1 MVSCRRIMS
10 ISPLGL
16 TLETGGGGGA
26 ATWLVGW
33 ACADRTPALDTALG
47 LLAVEV

>member
-1 MVSCRRIMS
+1 MS
-10 ISPLGL
+10 ISLLGL
-16 TLETGGGGGA
+16 TLVTTGGGGGA